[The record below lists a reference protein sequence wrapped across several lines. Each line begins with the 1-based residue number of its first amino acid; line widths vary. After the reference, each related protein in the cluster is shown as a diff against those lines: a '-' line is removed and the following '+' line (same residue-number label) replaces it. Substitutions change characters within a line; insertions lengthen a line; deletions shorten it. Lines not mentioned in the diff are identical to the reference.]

1 MEEIRQL
8 IEKLK
13 KTELERADALHRL
26 NRVIDEAVKKMIN
39 ILHAM
44 YDILY
49 SNDITIKSYGGH
61 IVNLTE
67 GIVLYSKGIEEKV
80 ILTKDK
86 RLLYYKLVNN
96 RLEEKV
102 ISPEHLLKNVGF
114 DGIYNNVKNLL
125 REKIKMSNQQ
135 IIDYRNQT
143 SKISK
148 YIGQLERE

>member
-1 MEEIRQL
+1 M
-8 IEKLK
+8 
-13 KTELERADALHRL
+13 
-26 NRVIDEAVKKMIN
+26 
-39 ILHAM
+39 
-44 YDILY
+44 
-49 SNDITIKSYGGH
+49 
-61 IVNLTE
+61 
-67 GIVLYSKGIEEKV
+67 

-135 IIDYRNQT
+135 IRDYRTQT

-148 YIGQLERE
+148 YIGQLEREHK